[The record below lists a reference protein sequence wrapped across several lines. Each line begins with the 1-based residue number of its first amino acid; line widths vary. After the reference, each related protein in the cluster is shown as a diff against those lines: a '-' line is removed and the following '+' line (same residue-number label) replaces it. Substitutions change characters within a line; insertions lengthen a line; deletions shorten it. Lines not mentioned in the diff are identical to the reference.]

1 MALTLRDVVYQ
12 VRVKLGELIPN
23 FWNDEDIIYDVNYG
37 LKDMCSAAQNLET
50 AVQFLWPYQPGT
62 TTPMQEAPLR
72 SNVDQIIGVGIYSG
86 QFFQLNALDASD
98 VQIANKVQGIP
109 TGFYTRTDT
118 TILTPQGNVNTNTG
132 DIQLIDLKPNM
143 PQGQDFVTVLGM
155 WPVPL
160 SNVDTTVWYT
170 QTHPFVSKPL
180 DGIAIP
186 DRFHRAIV
194 AYAVARSKEKES
206 ALDEAAYY
214 DKMYEQGKQA
224 MVDYYISHK
233 QLRTFPQYGG
243 TQWPSLARGSSS
255 IIFIDQSPTAFNA

>member
-1 MALTLRDVVYQ
+1 MSLTLRDIVYQ

-23 FWNDEDIIYDVNYG
+23 FWSDADIIYDVNCG

-50 AVQFLWPYQPGT
+50 AVQFTWPNQPGT
-62 TTPMQEAPLR
+62 TTPMQESPLQP
-72 SNVDQIIGVGIYSG
+72 NVDQIIGVGIYSG

-109 TGFYTRTDT
+109 IGFYTRTDT
-118 TILTPQGNVNTNTG
+118 KILTPQGNVNTNTG
-132 DIQLIDLKPNM
+132 DIQLVPLVPAN
-143 PQGQDFVTVLGM
+143 PQGQDYTTVLGM

-160 SNVDTTVWYT
+160 TNYDTTVWYT
-170 QTHPFVSKPL
+170 QTHPFVTKPL
-180 DGIAIP
+180 DSVAVP
-186 DRFHRAIV
+186 DRFQQFIV

-206 ALDEAAYY
+206 ALDEAKYY
-214 DKMYEQGKQA
+214 DLKYEQGKQA

-243 TQWPSLARGSSS
+243 TTWPSLARGSSS
-255 IIFIDQSPTAFNA
+255 IIFIDQSPTAINA